1 MEITASKI
9 AALLVALAYIVVA
22 FGFGAPLKVLA
33 LFCLVLA
40 VPLGLIWFPDEC
52 GGITGTVSRIHHT
65 GNAWGR
71 GCSRRLVS
79 ASRIPGDRVPRYSQC
94 GQGLE

>member
-52 GGITGTVSRIHHT
+52 GGITGTVSRGYIT
-65 GNAWGR
+65 RETPGGVVAAVGWFLLVAYPAIVYLVTRNAAKG
-71 GCSRRLVS
+71 
-79 ASRIPGDRVPRYSQC
+79 
-94 GQGLE
+94 